1 MDKGVNNKGHLLLYI
16 AFILAR
22 ARLSLLHKLPPQLL
36 SFPRGVRSTPFIP
49 HTHTFRMMIS
59 ARIMDHVFL
68 SVLMLGAFL
77 APNCGSSV
85 AVAVQ
90 GFMLLC
96 ILYPEVVF
104 VSAAIGWDMILGTV
118 VYSILT
124 YITIMLTMML
134 LPGLLLAGCMKCIL
148 LSIDQCG
155 D

>member
-1 MDKGVNNKGHLLLYI
+1 
-16 AFILAR
+16 
-22 ARLSLLHKLPPQLL
+22 
-36 SFPRGVRSTPFIP
+36 
-49 HTHTFRMMIS
+49 
-59 ARIMDHVFL
+59 MDHVFL

-77 APNCGSSV
+77 APDCGSSV

-124 YITIMLTMML
+124 YITIMLTMLL
-134 LPGLLLAGCMKCIL
+134 LPGLLLAGL
-148 LSIDQCG
+148 LCLFLSSL
-155 D
+155 